1 MSNRQ
6 QKKIRKIYNEQLNA
20 VAKKDFDL
28 YNRVIVGKMR
38 LYQWLALVM
47 GVCAVVLAVII
58 VVLVG
63 VV

>member
-20 VAKKDFDL
+20 VAKRDFDL
-28 YNRVIVGKMR
+28 YNQIIIGKLK

-47 GVCAVVLAVII
+47 GVCAVVLAVVI
-58 VVLVG
+58 VLV
-63 VV
+63 VSV

>member
-28 YNRVIVGKMR
+28 YN
-38 LYQWLALVM
+38 Q
-47 GVCAVVLAVII
+47 II
-58 VVLVG
+58 IGRMKL
-63 VV
+63 

>member
-28 YNRVIVGKMR
+28 YNQIIIGRLK
-38 LYQWLALVM
+38 LYQWLTLVM
-47 GVCAVVLAVII
+47 GVCAIILAIVI
-58 VVLVG
+58 VLV
-63 VV
+63 VTL